1 MLPIEYDRKLNW
13 RFAALQGSFF
23 AAYAGTSFF
32 SYILLKKGI
41 PNVYIGLLG
50 ALTSCSST
58 FIQPIWG
65 ILCDRY
71 HCHRVFYMISSL
83 AAPFLYIC
91 IIRSASIP
99 ALALCALLSG
109 MLINCIQ
116 NMGSGWISSLNAEG
130 YQINYGASRSCG
142 SLAFAVMAVGLGWA
156 IQSFGYSG
164 LVGGMALCGL
174 VCMAVSFTIPKSR
187 GQRPSSSEAVS
198 SAPTLAE
205 GLRMVTRQRE
215 YMVVVWSGF
224 LSMSGIAGVSSYFS
238 AYLATLG
245 ASASAVGLGNF
256 TYAIAEVPFM
266 FLFKRLSARF
276 SFRTLFAVSL
286 FAHGLQCVL
295 VGLSP
300 NYICAI
306 LSMLLQGLSFGT
318 LVPCLQ
324 HYTASHIDPR
334 YISTAQLFTSAVSLS
349 ASMIFGSLMASALSR
364 QFTLPTVFLLISLVS
379 FSGCALYI
387 LYTACSRARQAR
399 VG

>member
-1 MLPIEYDRKLNW
+1 MFPIEAERKLSG

-23 AAYAGTSFF
+23 ATYAGTSFL

-41 PNVYIGLLG
+41 DNVYIGLLG

-58 FIQPIWG
+58 LIQPVWG

-71 HCHRVFYMISSL
+71 HCHRVFYILSSL
-83 AAPFLYIC
+83 ATPLLYIW
-91 IIRSASIP
+91 IIRAAAVP
-99 ALALCALLSG
+99 ELVVCALLSG
-109 MLINCIQ
+109 MLVNCIQ
-116 NMGSGWISSLNAEG
+116 NMGGGWISSLNAEG
-130 YQINYGASRSCG
+130 HQINYGASRSCG
-142 SLAFAVMAVGLGWA
+142 SLAFAVMAVVFGWA
-156 IQSFGYSG
+156 IQAFGYSG

-174 VCMAVSFTIPKSR
+174 VCIAVSFTIPRSR
-187 GQRPSSSEAVS
+187 GRQPSAGETDAA
-198 SAPTLAE
+198 APTLLE

-215 YMVVVWSGF
+215 YMVVVLSGF
-224 LSMSGIAGVSSYFS
+224 LAMSGIAGVSSYFS

-245 ASASAVGLGNF
+245 ANAFVVGVGNF

-276 SFRTLFAVSL
+276 SFRTLFTVCL
-286 FAHGLQCVL
+286 FAHGLQCLL

-300 NYICAI
+300 NYVCAI

-324 HYTASHIDPR
+324 HYTAAHIAPQ
-334 YISTAQLFTSAVSLS
+334 YSSTAQLFTSAVSLS
-349 ASMIFGSLMASALSR
+349 ASMIFGSLLASALSR
-364 QFTLPTVFLLISLVS
+364 GLELPTVFLLVSLVS
-379 FSGCALYI
+379 FGGCALYA
-387 LYTACSRARQAR
+387 LYMTFSSKKHIR